1 MLSTKVQLVS
11 RNWWDEESKIVEH
24 TIAAETIGALCARF
38 FKEFGNRYKYCNGV
52 NCYIVDKDIREA
64 YREWI
69 KVTENYATSG
79 GDMW

>member
-11 RNWWDEESKIVEH
+11 RNWWEKKSNVVEH
-24 TIAAETIGALCARF
+24 TIEAETVGALCAVY
-38 FKEFGNRYKYCNGV
+38 FKEFDNRYKYCNGV
-52 NCYIVDKDIREA
+52 NCYIVDNGIREA

-69 KVTENYATSG
+69 KVTENYANNG